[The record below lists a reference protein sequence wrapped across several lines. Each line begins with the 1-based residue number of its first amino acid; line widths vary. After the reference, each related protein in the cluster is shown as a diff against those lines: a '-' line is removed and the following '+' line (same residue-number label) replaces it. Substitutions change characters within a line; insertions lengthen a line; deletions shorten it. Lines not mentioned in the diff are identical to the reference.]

1 MLKELIDINDNYTN
15 IFKVSIQDAQSMAMQ
30 LKIPY
35 IECSAKAGMNIDQSF
50 HELVRIVRRFQ
61 LSERPPIKSTPQKSS
76 KKCSIL

>member
-1 MLKELIDINDNYTN
+1 MYILNLQ
-15 IFKVSIQDAQSMAMQ
+15 VSIQDAQNMAMH

-61 LSERPPIKSTPQKSS
+61 LSERPPINTLPQKSS